1 MRITHKTRHV
11 LAVIAF
17 AAVMIPGGVIS
28 THLAAQPVTVVG
40 EPVVGEPGG
49 TNPGSG
55 PPLVDINIP
64 AKPEVPPALRLG
76 PNQAV
81 TLHLSTDQRQLGT
94 GTTDA
99 NGALVT
105 KIPLPIDLK
114 TGSYTIEV
122 RGASA
127 AGTPI
132 SVTHQIDVTTTVSG
146 VTTLPSNSS
155 DSPST
160 TTTLLGALSLG
171 FATANLVLIQRFRKR
186 RAIKQSDTA
195 SPGIQLS

>member
-1 MRITHKTRHV
+1 MKTSMTITRKTRHL
-11 LAVIAF
+11 LAATGF
-17 AAVMIPGGVIS
+17 ATIMITGGVLS
-28 THLAAQPVTVVG
+28 TNLGAQPVS
-40 EPVVGEPGG
+40 VVGEPGG
-49 TNPGSG
+49 TIPGSG
-55 PPLVDINIP
+55 APLVDINIP

-146 VTTLPSNSS
+146 VTTFPSNSS

-171 FATANLVLIQRFRKR
+171 FAAANLVLIQRFRKR
-186 RAIKQSDTA
+186 RTIKQSISVEPD
-195 SPGIQLS
+195 IQLS